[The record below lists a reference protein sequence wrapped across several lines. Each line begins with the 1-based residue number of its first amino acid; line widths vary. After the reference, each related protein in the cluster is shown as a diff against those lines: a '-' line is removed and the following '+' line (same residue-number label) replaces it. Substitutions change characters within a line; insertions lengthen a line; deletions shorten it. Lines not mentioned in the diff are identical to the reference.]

1 MPWTKLGDD
10 SFKCIITHL
19 GTRNAAKLFTGE
31 LPQAHQFVR
40 CAFFFGDGG
49 GDGGGGEGDG
59 GGGEGGET
67 GRSKVALGGF
77 VPVFSFCCA

>member
-1 MPWTKLGDD
+1 MP
-10 SFKCIITHL
+10 
-19 GTRNAAKLFTGE
+19 RNFLPVSCHKHTNLFVV
-31 LPQAHQFVR
+31 L
-40 CAFFFGDGG
+40 FFFGDGG